1 MVRTNQKATD
11 KNEMELRVIIKDR
24 RVMEII
30 NSIDFGFKRKFVES
44 AILHFAQNQ
53 PSIKL
58 HFDGITKPNKRGR
71 KPKDN
76 YNNSEGNGSNGGG
89 IDMGNNV
96 TLKNNSSVVK
106 SESQT
111 KEIVSNTGVTKTSAE
126 ESQSQMMFN
135 F

>member
-1 MVRTNQKATD
+1 MARTNQKATD
-11 KNEMELRVIIKDR
+11 KNEMELRVIIKDQ

-58 HFDGITKPNKRGR
+58 HFEGITKPNKRGR

-76 YNNSEGNGSNGGG
+76 YNNSEGNGGG

-96 TLKNNSSVVK
+96 MLKNNSSVVK

>member
-11 KNEMELRVIIKDR
+11 KNEMELRVIIKDQ

-58 HFDGITKPNKRGR
+58 HFDGITKPRSR
-71 KPKDN
+71 LTR
-76 YNNSEGNGSNGGG
+76 
-89 IDMGNNV
+89 
-96 TLKNNSSVVK
+96 TLSSW
-106 SESQT
+106 
-111 KEIVSNTGVTKTSAE
+111 
-126 ESQSQMMFN
+126 QSIQRHGKGMKF
-135 F
+135 